1 MCALPSPN
9 SINKRI
15 KELSLGVIDLKNEKY
30 SAMRFAVA
38 VCDCNLFIK
47 PRKTKKLSE
56 NGFDTNC
63 ETLCRRGEIIILLS
77 DKPKNGFYKVHS
89 QNSFGYVKQENIGF
103 ISREKALDILNSPNF
118 LCVTDKFIITNPD
131 RDKTI
136 SKIPLSF
143 GTRLIFTKYKSSV
156 YTVKLPM
163 RDKNGSAFFKDAKIP
178 ANTAVHRGYMKFSR
192 KNILLLSLRM
202 RGMPYDWGE
211 SFGGCDCSS
220 LICSAFSI
228 CGIFLPR
235 NSSKIGKIT
244 EKAFPVKNNNF
255 KKCRPADIIVCKGH
269 IMLYYGKVLGKH
281 YVFHSFLGTKGIT
294 DITPI
299 NEKTSS
305 GSTFLEIAE
314 KIIPLKYI

>member
-30 SAMRFAVA
+30 ANMRFAVA

-47 PRKTKKLSE
+47 PRETKELSE

-63 ETLCRRGEIIILLS
+63 ETLCRRGEIVILLS
-77 DKPKNGFYKVHS
+77 DKPENGFYKVHS

-143 GTRLIFTKYKSSV
+143 GTRLIFTKFENSV
-156 YTVKLPM
+156 YTVKLPI
-163 RDKNGSAFFKDAKIP
+163 RGKSGSAFFKDAKVP

-192 KNILLLSLRM
+192 KNILSLSLHM

-235 NSSKIGKIT
+235 NSAKIGEISS
-244 EKAFPVKNNNF
+244 KAIPVKNGNL
-255 KKCRPADIIVCKGH
+255 KKCHPADIIMCKGH
-269 IMLYYGKVLGKH
+269 IMLYYGKHRGKH

-294 DITPI
+294 DITPVDEI
-299 NEKTSS
+299 TSS